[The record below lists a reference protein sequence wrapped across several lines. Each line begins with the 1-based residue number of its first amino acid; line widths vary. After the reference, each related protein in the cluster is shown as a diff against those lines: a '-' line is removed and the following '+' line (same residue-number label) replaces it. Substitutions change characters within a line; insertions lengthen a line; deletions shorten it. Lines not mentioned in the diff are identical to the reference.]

1 MNTGYWL
8 PQGSILHEKY
18 SIKKGLGQGGFA
30 ITYLAY
36 DTMLQQNVAI
46 KEYFPV
52 RYAKRLSSHLS
63 NVGNENSLT
72 EEMVSFQ
79 LSATSMVYP
88 QPGQEENYLKGMQNF
103 LGEARLLFGKF
114 DIEGIV
120 FIKDFFE
127 ENGTAY
133 IVMEYVTGMTLRE
146 YEKKKG
152 KISEAEAYKLLL
164 PIVKAI
170 SYLHSMGIIHCDI
183 SRITDFLSEKPFKID
198 RFWSCKIK
206 RISERT
212 EKRNS
217 ERNIL

>member
-127 ENGTAY
+127 EST
-133 IVMEYVTGMTLRE
+133 
-146 YEKKKG
+146 
-152 KISEAEAYKLLL
+152 
-164 PIVKAI
+164 
-170 SYLHSMGIIHCDI
+170 
-183 SRITDFLSEKPFKID
+183 IT
-198 RFWSCKIK
+198 IK
-206 RISERT
+206 RE
-212 EKRNS
+212 
-217 ERNIL
+217 

>member
-1 MNTGYWL
+1 
-8 PQGSILHEKY
+8 
-18 SIKKGLGQGGFA
+18 
-30 ITYLAY
+30 
-36 DTMLQQNVAI
+36 MLQQNVAI

-103 LGEARLLFGKF
+103 LGEARLLFGQF
-114 DIEGIV
+114 DIEGID
-120 FIKDFFE
+120 FIKDFF
-127 ENGTAY
+127 
-133 IVMEYVTGMTLRE
+133 
-146 YEKKKG
+146 
-152 KISEAEAYKLLL
+152 
-164 PIVKAI
+164 
-170 SYLHSMGIIHCDI
+170 
-183 SRITDFLSEKPFKID
+183 D

>member
-72 EEMVSFQ
+72 GNGLLSIISDKHG
-79 LSATSMVYP
+79 LSATRS
-88 QPGQEENYLKGMQNF
+88 GRKLFKRNAE
-103 LGEARLLFGKF
+103 LFGGSK
-114 DIEGIV
+114 
-120 FIKDFFE
+120 
-127 ENGTAY
+127 T
-133 IVMEYVTGMTLRE
+133 T
-146 YEKKKG
+146 
-152 KISEAEAYKLLL
+152 
-164 PIVKAI
+164 
-170 SYLHSMGIIHCDI
+170 
-183 SRITDFLSEKPFKID
+183 
-198 RFWSCKIK
+198 FWKV
-206 RISERT
+206 
-212 EKRNS
+212 
-217 ERNIL
+217 

>member
-103 LGEARLLFGKF
+103 LGEARLLFVKF
-114 DIEGIV
+114 DIEGIAFTIGSNNLYASASLIFPFNYQRQAW
-120 FIKDFFE
+120 FIR
-127 ENGTAY
+127 NP
-133 IVMEYVTGMTLRE
+133 VR
-146 YEKKKG
+146 KK
-152 KISEAEAYKLLL
+152 
-164 PIVKAI
+164 
-170 SYLHSMGIIHCDI
+170 II
-183 SRITDFLSEKPFKID
+183 
-198 RFWSCKIK
+198 
-206 RISERT
+206 
-212 EKRNS
+212 
-217 ERNIL
+217 

>member
-88 QPGQEENYLKGMQNF
+88 QPGQEEKLFKRNA
-103 LGEARLLFGKF
+103 ELFGGSK
-114 DIEGIV
+114 
-120 FIKDFFE
+120 
-127 ENGTAY
+127 T
-133 IVMEYVTGMTLRE
+133 T
-146 YEKKKG
+146 
-152 KISEAEAYKLLL
+152 
-164 PIVKAI
+164 
-170 SYLHSMGIIHCDI
+170 
-183 SRITDFLSEKPFKID
+183 
-198 RFWSCKIK
+198 FWKV
-206 RISERT
+206 
-212 EKRNS
+212 
-217 ERNIL
+217 

>member
-133 IVMEYVTGMTLRE
+133 IP
-146 YEKKKG
+146 
-152 KISEAEAYKLLL
+152 YKCYKNCSL
-164 PIVKAI
+164 
-170 SYLHSMGIIHCDI
+170 
-183 SRITDFLSEKPFKID
+183 
-198 RFWSCKIK
+198 
-206 RISERT
+206 
-212 EKRNS
+212 
-217 ERNIL
+217 